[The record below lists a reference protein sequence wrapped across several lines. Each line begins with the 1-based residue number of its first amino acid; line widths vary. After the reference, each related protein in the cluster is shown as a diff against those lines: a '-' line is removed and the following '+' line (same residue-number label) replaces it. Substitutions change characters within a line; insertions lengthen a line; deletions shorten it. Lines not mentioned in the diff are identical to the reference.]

1 MSSIVAKV
9 VNIDSTDS
17 LNIVEF
23 ECNSEILT
31 MMSLDLDDQIEI
43 GSCVKLVIKPSHI
56 AIAKNFS
63 GEVSYSNILK
73 TTIISCN
80 NGKLLSSI
88 KLRYQDTTLESIITL
103 RSSKR
108 LNIKEGDEV
117 FAFIKASEIS
127 IGELCDA

>member
-9 VNIDSTDS
+9 TQIDSVDS
-17 LNIVEF
+17 LNIVKF
-23 ECNSEILT
+23 ESNSETLS
-31 MMSLDLDDQIEI
+31 MMSLDLDEQIKV
-43 GSCVKLVIKPSHI
+43 GSYVKLVIKPSHI

-103 RSSKR
+103 DSSKR
-108 LNIKEGDEV
+108 LVLKEGDEV

-127 IGELCDA
+127 IGEVL